1 MSEVDGQ
8 LELPYDDLPEPE
20 PEPDAL
26 TAFLVIVDHSG
37 AAVATGDLGQELT
50 VERIATVAD
59 MRRACLEVSA
69 DIAALH
75 TAEQVAK
82 AMKAQE
88 PPAPAARVRRRMQ
101 ERGIYPDRPIDA
113 GNR

>member
-37 AAVATGDLGQELT
+37 AAVATGDVGCGFIVPKAKTDVT
-50 VERIATVAD
+50 VYRDTRI
-59 MRRACLEVSA
+59 
-69 DIAALH
+69 
-75 TAEQVAK
+75 
-82 AMKAQE
+82 
-88 PPAPAARVRRRMQ
+88 PP
-101 ERGIYPDRPIDA
+101 GDT
-113 GNR
+113 G